1 MEIEEIREMILNE
14 NFIVIFPKE
23 KERESAAEELAEMVE
38 GARAIASFKEDSDI
52 FYGVVVEKT
61 AVQEELDNG
70 QM

>member
-23 KERESAAEELAEMVE
+23 KEKESAAEELAEMIE
-38 GARAIASFKEDSDI
+38 GARAVASFEEEENV

-61 AVQEELDNG
+61 FVQEELGNG